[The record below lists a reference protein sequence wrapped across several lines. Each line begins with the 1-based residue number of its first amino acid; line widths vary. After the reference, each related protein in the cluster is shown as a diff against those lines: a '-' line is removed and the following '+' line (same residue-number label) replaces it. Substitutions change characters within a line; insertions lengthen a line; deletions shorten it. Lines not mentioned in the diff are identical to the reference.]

1 MPRGAL
7 LGGAMTENEQK
18 QQLSFAF
25 LHMVAARAG
34 FTVDRPA
41 TDYESVDAVIGTAGE
56 VHGELV
62 FHSSPRLEVQ
72 LKATSAD
79 CLRDTHLAFPLE
91 LKNYEDLR
99 RKTLIPRIL
108 VILLL
113 PAEPEQWLTQSEEEL
128 IARRCAYWRSLAG
141 DPDSPSASRVT
152 VLVPRAQQF
161 TVAALHDLMRRIDE
175 GERP

>member
-1 MPRGAL
+1 
-7 LGGAMTENEQK
+7 MTDNEQK

-34 FTVDRPA
+34 FTVDRPL
-41 TDYESVDAVIGTAGE
+41 TEYESVDAVIGTAGE

-62 FHSSPRLEVQ
+62 FRSSPRLEVQ
-72 LKATSAD
+72 LKATSVD
-79 CLRDTHLAFPLE
+79 CLRETHLAFPLP
-91 LKNYEDLR
+91 LKNYDDLR
-99 RKTLIPRIL
+99 QSTLVPRIL

-113 PAEPEQWLTQSEEEL
+113 PADAQQWVTQSEDEL

-141 DPDSPSASRVT
+141 EPDSPNTASIT
-152 VLVPRAQQF
+152 VHVPRQQQF
-161 TVAALHDLMRRIDE
+161 TAEALMNLMRHIDQ